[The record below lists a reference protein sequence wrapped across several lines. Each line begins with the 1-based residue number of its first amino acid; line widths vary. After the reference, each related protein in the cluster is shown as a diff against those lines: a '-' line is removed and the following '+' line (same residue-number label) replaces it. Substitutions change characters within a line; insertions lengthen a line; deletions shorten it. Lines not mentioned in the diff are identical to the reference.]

1 MRVRCAR
8 WCPRCHRH
16 LMPRLTSDPESGKVV
31 TWPSFS
37 FLFHTRQAAHQQLSL
52 MQSTVGGIIAPHLSR
67 LCLLNDVLIKRPKCA
82 RFYRNVSVNKAT
94 SNKHGRQTLQF
105 TAITPIEYR
114 RKKEYHF
121 QFYLTASSLF
131 LNPHFSKKRKNWFFF
146 FFFKYLRLQFV
157 WLWAYIESLYVFFL
171 FKKFFYYIIIILFLL
186 TGYVYV
192 YDSRSVPDGR
202 RCPWPTTKLLSQSLF
217 DGFILDAQY
226 NLLGTCLSLFILKT
240 KFCWYLK

>member
-1 MRVRCAR
+1 MRCAR

-114 RKKEYHF
+114 RKKESFFILLESVESLSQSAFF
-121 QFYLTASSLF
+121 QKKEKLVFLF
-131 LNPHFSKKRKNWFFF
+131 LK
-146 FFFKYLRLQFV
+146 KYLRLQFV
-157 WLWAYIESLYVFFL
+157 WLWAYIESLYVFF
-171 FKKFFYYIIIILFLL
+171 F
-186 TGYVYV
+186 
-192 YDSRSVPDGR
+192 
-202 RCPWPTTKLLSQSLF
+202 
-217 DGFILDAQY
+217 
-226 NLLGTCLSLFILKT
+226 
-240 KFCWYLK
+240 